1 MQQTNGYSEAWAKA
15 RIVIYLARG
24 AIMSLGAASVLY
36 FLLSQSNSLSQTSM
50 AALLCL
56 LCFTSSDA
64 LLQLL
69 RFHDGVTRQML
80 RNELEFDGAQL
91 YCRPTIGP
99 PFPIHREQCHAYY
112 PCREAI
118 VLSDGRRLELRPAH
132 PAARYWGTPYTYFTR
147 TLFEAWWPNIN
158 LDALERKAL
167 SAFPRQG
174 AVMTAITS
182 VAIVIIV
189 VTMFYLRGYSVLNL
203 PRPDDIWVVFLL
215 LGGIAPLWPVY
226 VWDQTLRDR
235 AVVQLPSS
243 IIQETS
249 TGQGESNP

>member
-1 MQQTNGYSEAWAKA
+1 MQQSNGHSEAWAKI
-15 RIVIYLARG
+15 RTVSYSARG
-24 AIMSLGAASVLY
+24 IIMTLGAATVLY
-36 FLLSQSNSLSQTSM
+36 FLFSQFGSLSQTGI

-56 LCFTSSDA
+56 LTFSASDA
-64 LLQLL
+64 LLQFL
-69 RFHDGVTRQML
+69 RFSDSVTRQTL
-80 RNELEFDGAQL
+80 HNELEFDGAQL
-91 YCRPTIGP
+91 YCKPTLKP
-99 PFPIHREQCHAYY
+99 SFPIHREQCHAYY

-147 TLFEAWWPNIN
+147 TLFEAWWPDIN
-158 LDALERKAL
+158 LDALEMKAL
-167 SAFPRQG
+167 SAFPGQG

-189 VTMFYLRGYSVLNL
+189 VTMFYLRGYPVLNL
-203 PRPDDIWVVFLL
+203 PRPDEFWVALLL

-235 AVVQLPSS
+235 AVVPLPSS